1 METELG
7 TVEDC
12 SKCNGKGVIVIDI
25 CDKCEGSGKI
35 ETIQIIKTIKRPYG
49 KCKHPEL
56 MLNVSEK
63 RYVILERLE
72 NKTNNKENI
81 KGDFANRMIELINNV
96 LDEKEREQ
104 HKKSEQTRNN
114 LYNRL
119 NEVFRR

>member
-12 SKCNGKGVIVIDI
+12 YKCNGKGVIVIDI

-63 RYVILERLE
+63 RHVILERLE
-72 NKTNNKENI
+72 NKTNNKKNI

-119 NEVFRR
+119 NEAFRR